1 MDWRVTTVARS
12 SLVTRCALTWS
23 SADLASG
30 ASCSISR
37 PAPATD
43 HLLRGRRPRPVGRLH
58 AAQRGLLRRARFTG
72 RCVQGRHDPRRP
84 APGQESATAGRGR
97 LTRSGE
103 TTVLALRR
111 VARHCERSRHPAR
124 RHRLGADRPRQ
135 VDDPRSERRRHS
147 GARRLHPGA
156 WRPRRMMF
164 PSSWLSVA
172 LTARGGR
179 RGAQPFRT
187 VGARATGRG
196 QRARGTSSQVCSYE
210 RTRCSTSSVRARAG
224 QLLSVDALQRPHCG
238 GFVRK
243 PSMMGA
249 IFSGLSSRTKCPA
262 SSTI

>member
-30 ASCSISR
+30 ASCSNFTSSTR
-37 PAPATD
+37 STVFSVVSTAARSLHPP
-43 HLLRGRRPRPVGRLH
+43 RRV
-58 AAQRGLLRRARFTG
+58 RGLRR
-72 RCVQGRHDPRRP
+72 
-84 APGQESATAGRGR
+84 
-97 LTRSGE
+97 
-103 TTVLALRR
+103 
-111 VARHCERSRHPAR
+111 ERSRHPAR
-124 RHRLGADRPRQ
+124 RHRLGADGPRQ

-243 PSMMGA
+243 PRMMGA